1 MDASIA
7 PLGGLGRLGQP
18 LDQAGEVLYAG
29 VDLAVLAGRVAGVD
43 ALEDDRQL
51 PVAEGDE
58 EVELGEVA
66 AGALGVAGAQLGA
79 AGEARRQVG
88 GPAERDRLLPVLAA
102 LGPVDHQEADV
113 GERVAERAAVSY

>member
-18 LDQAGEVLYAG
+18 LDQAGEVLDAG
-29 VDLAVLAGRVAGVD
+29 VDLAVAARFVAGVD

-66 AGALGVAGAQLGA
+66 AGALGVALAQLGA
-79 AGEARRQVG
+79 AGEAGGEVG
-88 GPAERDRLLPVLAA
+88 GLAERDRLLSFFG
-102 LGPVDHQEADV
+102 LGPV
-113 GERVAERAAVSY
+113 